1 TTSSY
6 PIQKFPLLIYPTRPT
21 MSKPCNT
28 CGQLF
33 TSTYALEEH
42 ILKAPNHPK
51 CATCK
56 KSFRDE
62 KGLEQHIQKEHQA
75 LLCGVCMARF
85 PSRQALADHIAR
97 AHPSSTRRS
106 GSTPPVGALQ
116 CKLRAH
122 LSQDTPL
129 PRTVPPLLRRRQSVH
144 SLLR

>member
-1 TTSSY
+1 
-6 PIQKFPLLIYPTRPT
+6 

-62 KGLEQHIQKEHQA
+62 KGLEQVGWFIPVM
-75 LLCGVCMARF
+75 L
-85 PSRQALADHIAR
+85 
-97 AHPSSTRRS
+97 
-106 GSTPPVGALQ
+106 VGAL
-116 CKLRAH
+116 
-122 LSQDTPL
+122 STPH
-129 PRTVPPLLRRRQSVH
+129 P
-144 SLLR
+144 

>member
-1 TTSSY
+1 MTSSY
-6 PIQKFPLLIYPTRPT
+6 PIQKSPLLLYPTRTT

-75 LLCGVCMARF
+75 LFCRVCAARF
-85 PSRQALADHIAR
+85 PSGQALADHIAR
-97 AHPSSTRRS
+97 DHPSATRRT
-106 GSTPPVGALQ
+106 GSTPPGYFELIF
-116 CKLRAH
+116 
-122 LSQDTPL
+122 
-129 PRTVPPLLRRRQSVH
+129 PRIRPLLVR
-144 SLLR
+144 SLHFFDDASRFIPPSG